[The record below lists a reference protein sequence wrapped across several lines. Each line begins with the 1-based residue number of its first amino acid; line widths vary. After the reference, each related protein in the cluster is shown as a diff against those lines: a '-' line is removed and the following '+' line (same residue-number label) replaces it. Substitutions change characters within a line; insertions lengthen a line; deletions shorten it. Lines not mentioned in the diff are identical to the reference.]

1 VTLSEVLAELE
12 ALANLEGGH
21 TGERLG
27 ECAAALEKLVPLVKA
42 AAECVTRTVRA
53 REYPNDN
60 LAMHMMYRSR
70 DELADAAL
78 ALVEGVP

>member
-1 VTLSEVLAELE
+1 VTPSEVVTELE

-27 ECAAALEKLVPLVKA
+27 ECAAALAKYGPLIE
-42 AAECVTRTVRA
+42 AAEECAIRTVRA

-60 LAMHMMYRSR
+60 FAMHMMYRSR

-78 ALVEGVP
+78 ALFEGAP